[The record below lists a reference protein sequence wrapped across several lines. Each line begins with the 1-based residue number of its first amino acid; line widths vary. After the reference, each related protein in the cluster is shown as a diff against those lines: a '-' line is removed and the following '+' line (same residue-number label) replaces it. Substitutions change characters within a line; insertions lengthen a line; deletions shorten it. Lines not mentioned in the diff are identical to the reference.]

1 MVLGLILVDGLVYA
15 AWLFTIAVGLTL
27 IFGVMKVLNV
37 AHGAFYAIGA
47 YASATA
53 IGIYTTAGLPPAG
66 IYLAMALAA
75 IVSGLVIGLALERL
89 VLRTL
94 YDKNEI
100 IAVLATYAAFLMI
113 EDALLMIFGRQGIFA
128 YAPYMAAGNLQIGSV
143 VISYYDMGLI
153 CFAGALALAG
163 WFCLHRTRFGRMLF
177 AVIYSRETAA
187 AFGVNVTR
195 VFILTF
201 IIGSVLGALGGA
213 LTAPK
218 ISVAP
223 GIGVEVIVIA
233 FAVVA
238 VGGMGSIEGTLIAAL
253 LVGLCRAAAVHLL
266 PSIEVFIVYLVMAV
280 VLIVRPY
287 GLFTRT
293 GARVI

>member
-1 MVLGLILVDGLVYA
+1 MIMGTILADGLVYA
-15 AWLFTIAVGLTL
+15 AWLFIISVGLTL
-27 IFGVMKVLNV
+27 IFGVMKILNI
-37 AHGAFYAIGA
+37 AHGAFYAVGA

-53 IGIYTTAGLPPAG
+53 IGVYTTAGLPPAG
-66 IYLAMALAA
+66 IYLAMAFAA
-75 IVSGLVIGLALERL
+75 IVSGLVVGLVLERL

-94 YDKNEI
+94 YDKNQI
-100 IAVLATYAAFLMI
+100 IAVLATYAAFLMV
-113 EDALLMIFGRQGIFA
+113 EDTLPMIFGRQGIFA
-128 YAPYMAAGNLQIGSV
+128 YAPYMAAGNLQIGSA
-143 VISYYDMGLI
+143 VISRYDIGLI
-153 CFAGALALAG
+153 CFAAALAG
-163 WFCLHRTRFGRMLF
+163 VAWYCLYRTRFGRILF
-177 AVIYSRETAA
+177 AVIYSRDTAA
-187 AFGVNVTR
+187 AFGVNVKR

-201 IIGSVLGALGGA
+201 VIGSVLGALGGA

-238 VGGMGSIEGTLIAAL
+238 VGGMGSIEGTLVAAL
-253 LVGLCRAAAVHLL
+253 LIGFCRAAAVHLL
-266 PSIEVFIVYLVMAV
+266 PSVEVFIVYLVMAG
-280 VLIVRPY
+280 VLIARPY

>member
-1 MVLGLILVDGLVYA
+1 
-15 AWLFTIAVGLTL
+15 
-27 IFGVMKVLNV
+27 
-37 AHGAFYAIGA
+37 
-47 YASATA
+47 
-53 IGIYTTAGLPPAG
+53 
-66 IYLAMALAA
+66 
-75 IVSGLVIGLALERL
+75 
-89 VLRTL
+89 
-94 YDKNEI
+94 
-100 IAVLATYAAFLMI
+100 
-113 EDALLMIFGRQGIFA
+113 
-128 YAPYMAAGNLQIGSV
+128 
-143 VISYYDMGLI
+143 
-153 CFAGALALAG
+153 
-163 WFCLHRTRFGRMLF
+163 HRTRFGRMLF

-266 PSIEVFIVYLVMAV
+266 
-280 VLIVRPY
+280 
-287 GLFTRT
+287 
-293 GARVI
+293 